1 MGQKM
6 NKDSLALKR
15 FYVVAGLLFMVA
27 VAVVVRLGQIQFAKG
42 AEYRAMA
49 AEKTTQNI
57 PIKANRG
64 NIYAQDGSL
73 LATSVSRYDVRFDAM
88 TVSASNFEKLMP
100 QLAHALGEYFGR
112 SASYYQNM
120 LRKARSGN
128 RRYQLIA
135 RDLNYTDF
143 LAIKQMP
150 LLREGITRVDGRYS
164 FNPGMPWSISS
175 AGFSES
181 GTPTTLAGTPATVV
195 WGGTSCSTTDP
206 APTLAPSPTIML
218 PRIFAPAEISTPSP
232 IFGCRSPS
240 CLPVPPRVTD

>member
-15 FYVVAGLLFMVA
+15 FYVVAGLLFMLA

-73 LATSVSRYDVRFDAM
+73 LATSVSRYDVRFDPM

-100 QLAHALGEYFGR
+100 QLAHALG
-112 SASYYQNM
+112 
-120 LRKARSGN
+120 
-128 RRYQLIA
+128 
-135 RDLNYTDF
+135 
-143 LAIKQMP
+143 
-150 LLREGITRVDGRYS
+150 
-164 FNPGMPWSISS
+164 
-175 AGFSES
+175 
-181 GTPTTLAGTPATVV
+181 
-195 WGGTSCSTTDP
+195 
-206 APTLAPSPTIML
+206 
-218 PRIFAPAEISTPSP
+218 
-232 IFGCRSPS
+232 
-240 CLPVPPRVTD
+240 